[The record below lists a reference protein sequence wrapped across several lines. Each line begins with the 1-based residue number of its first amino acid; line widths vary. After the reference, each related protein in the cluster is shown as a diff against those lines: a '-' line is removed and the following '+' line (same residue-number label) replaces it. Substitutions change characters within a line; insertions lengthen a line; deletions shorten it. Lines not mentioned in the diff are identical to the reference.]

1 MHTRFLVPAA
11 LTAADFVW
19 LRSELGQA
27 KVGWGFWSYFFFRQ
41 RSSCIMRFPLGAETA
56 NDATRVNGN
65 GGASSEHWE
74 TVMVDIADAAAAY
87 FQTLTERA
95 RVARVL
101 SSVLFRPSN
110 VARLQLTAVVQ
121 TIGGRRC
128 SNVSF
133 VVNDAVMN
141 GVQKTGTGIFSNWHR
156 LHDPCWKIYAYIG
169 IRKKKNQDQGL
180 WNQTRTVWRESAG
193 FFGTFI
199 FCCNTL
205 IRINRPRKQRK
216 YLSID
221 TDPCGIETI
230 DVLNTH

>member
-1 MHTRFLVPAA
+1 
-11 LTAADFVW
+11 
-19 LRSELGQA
+19 
-27 KVGWGFWSYFFFRQ
+27 
-41 RSSCIMRFPLGAETA
+41 MRFPLGAETA

-169 IRKKKNQDQGL
+169 IRKKKKPGS
-180 WNQTRTVWRESAG
+180 RTLESDAHCLAG
-193 FFGTFI
+193 ERGVFWDFYFLLQYSDSYKPAQKT
-199 FCCNTL
+199 T
-205 IRINRPRKQRK
+205 
-216 YLSID
+216 
-221 TDPCGIETI
+221 
-230 DVLNTH
+230 